1 MNELSGSAGPAFSA
15 GQLAGEP
22 ATAEQNPLFSI
33 IVPTHDRPDLL
44 AAALASV
51 REQTEH
57 SWQCIVVDDASNAA
71 AVSPDDSRFMVIRH
85 STPQGPAAARNAGL
99 AAAIGQFV
107 CFLDDDD
114 VFVPTR
120 LASARPYLRPD
131 CMLVHHG
138 GEVGTAAVA
147 KTTRWSNR
155 PGRMFARTTPHLG
168 RITID
173 RNIAPLFDSSLPAS
187 EDIDWL
193 IRLSDREFR
202 IVPTVGWLWRRHH
215 AARGNIG
222 TEARLQGSRML
233 LDKHQ
238 LFFAKHRSA
247 RAFRHYRMGLMYL
260 SLQQCADA
268 RSSFVTC
275 LRCLPAP
282 RIALRALQRLLTIGR
297 CGQHPTAGPSTPE

>member
-1 MNELSGSAGPAFSA
+1 MNSLNRNGGPAGPEDQHAT
-15 GQLAGEP
+15 EP
-22 ATAEQNPLFSI
+22 VPAAQHPLFSI
-33 IVPTHDRPDLL
+33 VVPTHDRTDML

-57 SWQCIVVDDASNAA
+57 SWQCIVVDDASSTA
-71 AVSPDDSRFMVIRH
+71 AVVPDDPRFMVIRH

-114 VFVPTR
+114 VFAPTR
-120 LASARPYLRPD
+120 LASARPYLLPG
-131 CMLVHHG
+131 CVLVHHG
-138 GEVGTAAVA
+138 GEVGNAAVA

-173 RNIAPLFDSSLPAS
+173 RNIAPRFDSSLPAS

-202 IVPTVGWLWRRHH
+202 IVPTVGWLWRRHDGL
-215 AARGNIG
+215 RGSIG
-222 TEARLQGSRML
+222 TEARLKGSTML

-238 LFFAKHRSA
+238 VFFAKHRSA
-247 RAFRHYRMGLMYL
+247 RAFRHYRMGLMHL
-260 SLQQCADA
+260 SLQRCAEA
-268 RSSFVTC
+268 RTSFITC

-282 RIALRALQRLLTIGR
+282 DIALRAMRRLLTSR
-297 CGQHPTAGPSTPE
+297 KCGHSPTS